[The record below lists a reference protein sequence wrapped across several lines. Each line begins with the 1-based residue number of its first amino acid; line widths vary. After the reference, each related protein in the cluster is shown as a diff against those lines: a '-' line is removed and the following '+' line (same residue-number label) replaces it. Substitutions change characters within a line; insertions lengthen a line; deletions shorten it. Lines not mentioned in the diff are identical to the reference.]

1 MPLRTPIRR
10 AALATLVLA
19 LGTGCQR
26 EPSEPA
32 PAADDAP
39 ADAAIAL
46 AEEAP
51 LPYRARGN
59 EPFWSIVLDASELR
73 WSTPDTAHP
82 VIWSG
87 LTRSARADGFDLTA
101 HREGRVLT
109 LGATTLI
116 CRDNMSGMPHPHI
129 VRVHV
134 DDREFQGCGGEP
146 LALLTAQQWTV
157 AMIDG
162 TAVAGPA
169 PTLAFTEDRRA
180 SGFAGCN
187 RWNAGAQLDGEGL
200 RFGQA
205 ASTMM
210 ACPDNEMAQERAF
223 LGALASVTRHD
234 FDAAGHLL
242 LMAGDGTRVVAT
254 PSPAAAPPAH

>member
-19 LGTGCQR
+19 FGTGCQR
-26 EPSEPA
+26 EPYEPA

-39 ADAAIAL
+39 ADAAIAQT
-46 AEEAP
+46 EEAP
-51 LPYRARGN
+51 PPYRARGN
-59 EPFWSIVLDASELR
+59 EPFWSIVVDASELR
-73 WSTPDTAHP
+73 WSTPDTAYP

-101 HREGRVLT
+101 HHEGRVLA
-109 LGATTLI
+109 LGATNLI
-116 CRDNMSGMPHPHI
+116 CRDNMSGMPYPETVT
-129 VRVHV
+129 VRI

-146 LALLTAQQWTV
+146 LALLTAHEWTV

-162 TAVAGPA
+162 TAVAGRA
-169 PTLAFTEDRRA
+169 PTLAFTEDRRT

-187 RWNAGAQLDGEGL
+187 RWNASLQLDGEGL
-200 RFGQA
+200 RLGQA

-210 ACPDNEMAQERAF
+210 ACPDAEMAQERAF
-223 LGALASVTRHD
+223 LDALARITRHD
-234 FDAAGHLL
+234 FDEAGHLL
-242 LMAGDGTRVVAT
+242 LMAGDETLVLAT
-254 PSPAAAPPAH
+254 PTPAPEPDA